1 MAGKHE
7 RTFLAV
13 KPDGVQRGLVGEV
26 LKRFEE
32 RGYKIVALK
41 MIHVSFLLVSNFCY
55 DWILCGS
62 SKYLIQVPSIL
73 I

>member
-26 LKRFEE
+26 LKRFEQ

-41 MIHVSFLLVSNFCY
+41 MIHVSFFTCTDFCY
-55 DWILCGS
+55 GWILSGS
-62 SKYLIQVPSIL
+62 SKYLSFPFHRFT
-73 I
+73 